1 MATSAATCK
10 WKYSWTAL
18 PGGLVGKETNQKFQ
32 IGFGGEPKWHI
43 RGGHMTAGH
52 IPTCARE
59 INFPKLPHG
68 SIVLVRC
75 IPIYEH
81 DGSSK
86 PPWELNWCGTRDS
99 LIIYT
104 IIKSQFFYILK
115 TICIY
120 IWKTLL
126 SNKVTIQKNCV
137 CVYIWLFDSYVIQT
151 CYDIFLIEILGC
163 CRLCQILSIH
173 ALCQM
178 GI

>member
-18 PGGLVGKETNQKFQ
+18 PVGLLGKETNQKFQ

-126 SNKVTIQKNCV
+126 SNKVTIQKNMY
-137 CVYIWLFDSYVIQT
+137 VYIFDYLIVMWFKLVM
-151 CYDIFLIEILGC
+151 IFF
-163 CRLCQILSIH
+163 
-173 ALCQM
+173 
-178 GI
+178 